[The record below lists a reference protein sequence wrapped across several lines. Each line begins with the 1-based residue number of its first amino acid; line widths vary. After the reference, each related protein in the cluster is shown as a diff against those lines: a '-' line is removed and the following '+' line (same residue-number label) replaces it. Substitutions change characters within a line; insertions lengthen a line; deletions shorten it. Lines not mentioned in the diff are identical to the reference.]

1 VPWFGLGQYCG
12 STKVVLNFELIDS
25 VHDNQRGAVT
35 SGMIYGLLYK
45 LLDMLLLG
53 LVMFLLS
60 VL

>member
-1 VPWFGLGQYCG
+1 MGQYCG
-12 STKVVLNFELIDS
+12 STKVVLDFELIGS

-35 SGMIYGLLYK
+35 SGMIYGLSYK

-53 LVMFLLS
+53 LVMFLLG